1 MKICFLTNS
10 IFSYGGVERVV
21 SVIASSLAEHHGVEV
36 LCTLDKYATN
46 RELYNL
52 NSNVHVNINSDI
64 KKIGSVSKILSG
76 AGRKINKRTGV
87 LNNKNMIRILQRT
100 YYPTE
105 LKDNFI
111 EYLNN
116 KKYDVVIGVE
126 GYFSLLL
133 AIICDK
139 LNCKVIGW
147 QHNSYYAYFNTP
159 NKYNYKQ
166 NALFESYLK
175 NLDKY
180 IVLTDEDKN
189 NIRKYFLADCERIY
203 NPLSFTSPLKSECTE
218 KNVISVGRLV
228 KDQKGFDLLINAF
241 STIAAKCGDWTL
253 TIVGDGEEKNN
264 LNDLI
269 NRLKLNSQIRIEPFT
284 NEIQKYYLNS
294 SIFVSSSR
302 WEGFGLV
309 ITEAMECGVPVI
321 AFENSG
327 PKEIINKNNENGILV
342 PRNNIDALGKAI
354 LDLIKD
360 EEKRKKI
367 SKNSIERA
375 KDFSVENTIEKWN
388 KLLSQVVKI
397 EN

>member
-21 SVIASSLAEHHGVEV
+21 SVIASSLAKHHEVDV
-36 LCTLDKYATN
+36 LCTLDKYVAK

-52 NSNVHVNINSDI
+52 SSNVNVNINSDI
-64 KKIGSVSKILSG
+64 KKIGAISKIISG
-76 AGRKINKRTGV
+76 VGKKINKKTGV
-87 LNNKNMIRILQRT
+87 LNNKKLMKILQKS
-100 YYPTE
+100 YYPTK
-105 LKDNFI
+105 LKNNFI

-126 GYFSLLL
+126 GYYSLLL
-133 AIICDK
+133 AIICNK

-147 QHNSYYAYFNTP
+147 QHNSYYAYFNTT

-166 NALFESYLK
+166 DVLFESYLK
-175 NLDKY
+175 NLDRY

-189 NIRKYFLADCERIY
+189 NVEKYFFTECERIY
-203 NPLSFTSPLKSECTE
+203 NPLSFTSELKSKCTE

-241 STIAAKCGDWTL
+241 SIIASKCRDWTL
-253 TIVGDGEEKNN
+253 IIVGDGEEKNN
-264 LNDLI
+264 LNELI
-269 NRLKLNSQIRIEPFT
+269 SKLKLSGQVRIEPFT
-284 NEIQKYYLNS
+284 NEIEKHYLNS

-327 PKEIINKNNENGILV
+327 PKEIINKNNENGILI
-342 PRNNIDALGKAI
+342 PRNDINALSSAI
-354 LDLIKD
+354 LDLIRD
-360 EEKRKKI
+360 EEKRKRF
-367 SKNSIERA
+367 SLESVERA
-375 KDFSVENTIEKWN
+375 KDF
-388 KLLSQVVKI
+388 KI
-397 EN
+397 ENIIKQWEKILESL

>member
-21 SVIASSLAEHHGVEV
+21 SVIASSLAKHNDVEV
-36 LCTLDKYATN
+36 LCTVDKYTTN
-46 RELYNL
+46 RDLYNL
-52 NSNVHVNINSDI
+52 NSNVKVNINSDI
-64 KKIGSVSKILSG
+64 KKIGEISKIVSG
-76 AGRKINKRTGV
+76 TVRKINKKTGV
-87 LNNKNMIRILQRT
+87 LNNKNMVQILQKS
-100 YYPTE
+100 YYPTQ
-105 LKDNFI
+105 LKNNFI

-126 GYFSLLL
+126 GYYSLLL
-133 AIICDK
+133 AIICKK

-166 NALFESYLK
+166 DVLFESYLK

-180 IVLTDEDKN
+180 IVLTDEDRN
-189 NIRKYFLADCERIY
+189 NIRKYFEADCERIY
-203 NPLSFTSPLKSECTE
+203 NPLSFTSPLKSKCTE

-241 STIAAKCGDWTL
+241 SKIAEKCRDWTL
-253 TIVGDGEEKNN
+253 IIVGDGEEKNN

-269 NRLKLNSQIRIEPFT
+269 DRLKLNNQIRIEPFT
-284 NEIQKYYLNS
+284 NQIEKYYINS

-327 PKEIINKNNENGILV
+327 PKEIINKNNENGVLV
-342 PRNNIDALGKAI
+342 PRNDINTLSSAI
-354 LDLIKD
+354 LDLIRD
-360 EEKRKKI
+360 EEKRKRI
-367 SKNSIERA
+367 SLESVERA
-375 KDFSVENTIEKWN
+375 KDF
-388 KLLSQVVKI
+388 KI
-397 EN
+397 ENIIKQWEKILESL

>member
-1 MKICFLTNS
+1 M
-10 IFSYGGVERVV
+10 
-21 SVIASSLAEHHGVEV
+21 
-36 LCTLDKYATN
+36 
-46 RELYNL
+46 
-52 NSNVHVNINSDI
+52 
-64 KKIGSVSKILSG
+64 
-76 AGRKINKRTGV
+76 
-87 LNNKNMIRILQRT
+87 
-100 YYPTE
+100 
-105 LKDNFI
+105 
-111 EYLNN
+111 
-116 KKYDVVIGVE
+116 
-126 GYFSLLL
+126 
-133 AIICDK
+133 
-139 LNCKVIGW
+139 
-147 QHNSYYAYFNTP
+147 
-159 NKYNYKQ
+159 
-166 NALFESYLK
+166 
-175 NLDKY
+175 
-180 IVLTDEDKN
+180 
-189 NIRKYFLADCERIY
+189 
-203 NPLSFTSPLKSECTE
+203 SFTSPLKSECTE

-241 STIAAKCGDWTL
+241 STIAAKCRDWTL